1 VSDVTVIAAVVVTA
15 SLATSGLVLAEA
27 IMVDLEQPE
36 QELGLYWVEMPVAHQ
51 EQLQE
56 KASLY
61 WAALLR
67 SDYKAVYDMYPPYA
81 RSAISYPAWL
91 IMHGVSEEELE
102 TSDYRLVSAVIEAIR
117 RSDRPNFSN
126 LFEVFTRLRIES
138 PDGTLEEGVESNL
151 WELTDDGI
159 WYPSIPLVPS
169 P

>member
-1 VSDVTVIAAVVVTA
+1 VTVITAVVVTA
-15 SLATSGLVLAEA
+15 AMATSGLVLAQA
-27 IMVDLEQPE
+27 TMIDREQPE
-36 QELGLYWVEMPVAHQ
+36 QELGLYWAEMPVAHQ

-56 KASLY
+56 KTSLY

-67 SDYKAVYDMYPPYA
+67 GDYRAVYEMYAPDA

-91 IMHGVSEEELE
+91 LMHGISEEELE
-102 TSDYRLVSAVIEAIR
+102 TLDYKLVSAVIEAIR
-117 RSDRPNFSN
+117 CSDHPDFSN
-126 LFEVFTRLRIES
+126 LFEVFARLRIES

-159 WYPSIPLVPS
+159 WYPSIPVIPS